1 MTTVVTTIFTQW
13 KELWQ
18 LRNQDRHGKDYKT
31 KADAAHRQAVT
42 ELMALYEMKDLVLP
56 HHRWIFATPL
66 HQLQN
71 KRTSYLRA
79 FIANYGPII
88 QQSSKAHTL
97 ESYQTQLE
105 TG

>member
-1 MTTVVTTIFTQW
+1 MITTIFTQW

-18 LRNQDRHGKDYKT
+18 IRNQDRHGKDYKAQ
-31 KADAAHRQAVT
+31 ADAAHRQAVT
-42 ELMALYEMKDLVLP
+42 ELMTLYELKDSVEP
-56 HHRWIFATPL
+56 HLQWIFDTPL
-66 HQLQN
+66 HQLQH

-79 FIANYGPII
+79 FLANYGPII
-88 QQSSKAHTL
+88 HHSSHANTP